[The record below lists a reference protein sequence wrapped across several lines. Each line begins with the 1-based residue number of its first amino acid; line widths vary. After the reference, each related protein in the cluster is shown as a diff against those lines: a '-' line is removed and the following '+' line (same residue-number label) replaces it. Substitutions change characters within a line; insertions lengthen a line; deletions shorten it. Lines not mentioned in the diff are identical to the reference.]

1 MNDNNVETAREIK
14 KNQKRAFAKL
24 GYSKPDVEELTKAM
38 NDLLANYSVHY
49 QNLRNFH
56 WNVKGSNF
64 FDLHTQF
71 EEEYNFVKVAIDNIA
86 ERIRVY
92 GATPFSTMKDF
103 LANAEIPEN
112 ESNLPSEEMVRIILE
127 DYQVLLNYMFK
138 VVDVAIDNGDL
149 GTEDMVK
156 CYIKFTEKRHWI
168 WTAFSQK

>member
-1 MNDNNVETAREIK
+1 MNDKNVESVKEIK
-14 KNQKRAFAKL
+14 KNKKKPFAKL

-71 EEEYNFVKVAIDNIA
+71 EEEYNIVKVAIDNIA
-86 ERIRVY
+86 ERIRVF
-92 GATPFSTMKDF
+92 GATPISTMKDF
-103 LANAEIPEN
+103 LANAEISEN
-112 ESNLPSEEMVRIILE
+112 KPNLPSEEMVRIILE
-127 DYQVLLNYMFK
+127 DYRLLLNHMYK

-156 CYIKFTEKRHWI
+156 SYIKFTEKKHWM